1 MPKEFYSRQF
11 PHQKSCFITIS
22 TPEIMFY
29 LKYFLPMLKN
39 KCLTDMNFTFI
50 NKVREMCRSHFASTG
65 MILLC
70 NLLYIDLQHK
80 TECEWKRMRKKQS
93 CMEINKYACNANKIA
108 RGWQNL
114 VLAYKLKFQEYTLV
128 FFFPYNYLTEID
140 YMLLMIQLCLR
151 IHE

>member
-1 MPKEFYSRQF
+1 
-11 PHQKSCFITIS
+11 
-22 TPEIMFY
+22 
-29 LKYFLPMLKN
+29 
-39 KCLTDMNFTFI
+39 
-50 NKVREMCRSHFASTG
+50 MCRSHFASTG

-128 FFFPYNYLTEID
+128 FFFSL
-140 YMLLMIQLCLR
+140 
-151 IHE
+151 